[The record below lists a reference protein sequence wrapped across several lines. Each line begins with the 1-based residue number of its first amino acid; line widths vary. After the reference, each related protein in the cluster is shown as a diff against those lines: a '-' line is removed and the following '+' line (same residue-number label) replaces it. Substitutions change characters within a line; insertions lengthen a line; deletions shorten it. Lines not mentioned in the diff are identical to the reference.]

1 MKNFL
6 IAHDDLSNSGHTGPM
21 ETPKPARSVLLVLG
35 VLMLA
40 AWALVLWVA
49 MRVTHT
55 MLDVLS
61 YVVEL
66 AQMT

>member
-1 MKNFL
+1 MKNL
-6 IAHDDLSNSGHTGPM
+6 LRAHDDLSNSGHTGPM
-21 ETPKPARSVLLVLG
+21 EPTKPARAVLLVLG

-49 MRVTHT
+49 TVVTHT
-55 MLDVLS
+55 MLNVLS

-66 AQMT
+66 AQMS